1 MRGAVH
7 DPFGSKEPVRH
18 ASRLFDTAPLFELM
32 FPERAFELE
41 AVSAKAVTAKAMTAK
56 AMTAKAMTAKTMSAK
71 AMTASELHERFPS
84 CCLAWPVVGSR
95 VT

>member
-1 MRGAVH
+1 M
-7 DPFGSKEPVRH
+7 
-18 ASRLFDTAPLFELM
+18 
-32 FPERAFELE
+32 
-41 AVSAKAVTAKAMTAK
+41 TAKAMTAK
-56 AMTAKAMTAKTMSAK
+56 AMTAKAMTAKAMTAK

>member
-1 MRGAVH
+1 MCGAVH
-7 DPFGSKEPVRH
+7 DPFGSKEPIRH

-41 AVSAKAVTAKAMTAK
+41 AVTAKAMT
-56 AMTAKAMTAKTMSAK
+56 AK

-84 CCLAWPVVGSR
+84 CCLAWPIVGSR